1 MIHYVKC
8 PRCDLNYI
16 DEDKQE
22 YCDVCLAEMRGAKLQ
37 FADLDVDDIADEE
50 MDEEEAT
57 ELCPICGVNRMR
69 VGEKM
74 CDSCKQQ
81 NQEYEQEAEVDP
93 ENDEEWKNYLDEDDE
108 EDLTVDDEELAEELA
123 EDDEENSEDDE
134 FYEGEEEDDFDL
146 DSDLGDDEDYD
157 DDDDDDDDEDDDEF

>member
-37 FADLDVDDIADEE
+37 FADLDVDEIVDEE
-50 MDEEEAT
+50 MEEEEAT

-69 VGEKM
+69 VGDKM
-74 CDSCKQQ
+74 CDSCKQ
-81 NQEYEQEAEVDP
+81 NQSYEQEEEIDP
-93 ENDEEWKNYLDEDDE
+93 ENDEEWKNYLDDDE
-108 EDLTVDDEELAEELA
+108 DEDLTLDDEELAEELEA
-123 EDDEENSEDDE
+123 DDEEDSEDDE
-134 FYEGEEEDDFDL
+134 YDGDDEDDFDL
-146 DSDLGDDEDYD
+146 DGDLDDDDFEGDDEDD
-157 DDDDDDDDEDDDEF
+157 EDDEDDDEF